1 MILVQRGGH
10 GDMCFQLGLRSKAS
24 QAWYGL
30 LSAGR
35 TLGFPLLLQ
44 LQERSVCSKER

>member
-30 LSAGR
+30 LSAAR
-35 TLGFPLLLQ
+35 TLGFPFPLQ
-44 LQERSVCSKER
+44 MEERSVCSKDR